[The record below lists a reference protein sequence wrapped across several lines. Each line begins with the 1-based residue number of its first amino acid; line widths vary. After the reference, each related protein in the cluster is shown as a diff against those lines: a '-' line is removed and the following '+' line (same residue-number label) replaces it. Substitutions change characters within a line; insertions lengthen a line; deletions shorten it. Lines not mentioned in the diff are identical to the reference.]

1 MCFLFFSPLTETLF
15 PNHHKPRRS
24 REHMRDRSA
33 MRKEVK
39 LPRELHGMEAG
50 GLRASVTV
58 FKDSVIRG
66 AHNANIRYVVFPES
80 ERAYLCKGLS
90 IPYDPAG
97 EANEACEVP

>member
-24 REHMRDRSA
+24 REHMRDRNA

-97 EANEACEVP
+97 EANEACKSR